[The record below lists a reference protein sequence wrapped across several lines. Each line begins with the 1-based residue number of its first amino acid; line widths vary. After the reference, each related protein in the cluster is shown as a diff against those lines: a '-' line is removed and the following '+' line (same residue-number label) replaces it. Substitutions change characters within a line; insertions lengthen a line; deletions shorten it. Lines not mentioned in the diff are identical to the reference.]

1 MKNEIQNEAE
11 HCQIGKNN
19 NKHKNVNTIFHLYHN
34 FEIFNLKDS
43 SINKYIF
50 ETIHINLKC
59 FYLYHNYNFEIFNL
73 KDSFINKYI
82 FEICIYI

>member
-1 MKNEIQNEAE
+1 M
-11 HCQIGKNN
+11 GKC
-19 NKHKNVNTIFHLYHN
+19 FYLYHN